1 MRVPAGDR
9 SSYANRHGKCGSG
22 HLEIDAAE
30 AVTGC
35 MVDQPSGNADLDALA
50 RQLARQRAK
59 FAAAH
64 VSLGTAARKLTI
76 SMESTAIY
84 TNPWP

>member
-1 MRVPAGDR
+1 
-9 SSYANRHGKCGSG
+9 
-22 HLEIDAAE
+22 
-30 AVTGC
+30 

-76 SMESTAIY
+76 SMELTAIY